1 MAVNMDDLIYDD
13 NRLEGRNP
21 CLEALKAG
29 RPINKLFVLKGEREG
44 SIKQIV
50 AIAKERGIVIQE
62 VDRQALDRMAITRAH
77 QGVIALVA
85 AKEYVDVDD
94 ILKVAED
101 KGEPP
106 FIIILDEITDP
117 QNFGSILRTAE
128 SVGVHGVIIPKRRSV
143 SLDGV
148 VAKASAGAVE
158 YIPVARVSNLS
169 NTIEHLKKK
178 GIWII
183 GTEMDSGTVFYKTD
197 LRGPVALV
205 IGSEGAG
212 IGRLIKENCDI
223 MVNIPMKGVI
233 SSLNASV
240 ASAVVLYEIYKQRI
254 S

>member
-1 MAVNMDDLIYDD
+1 MITDEYFKKIFETIDNQEADSLNPGNFSPLVLAYIGDAVYEVFVRTVVIS
-13 NRLEGRNP
+13 EGNAP
-21 CLEALKAG
+21 V
-29 RPINKLFVLKGEREG
+29 NKLHIKSIGYVKAKSQADTLRELNETLT
-44 SIKQIV
+44 I
-50 AIAKERGIVIQE
+50 E
-62 VDRQALDRMAITRAH
+62 
-77 QGVIALVA
+77 
-85 AKEYVDVDD
+85 
-94 ILKVAED
+94 
-101 KGEPP
+101 
-106 FIIILDEITDP
+106 EITDP

-254 S
+254 SVSYT